1 MVEETLIN
9 DDVKQIY
16 SIAGAYIAF
25 LIGSGFA
32 TGQEIMQYFA
42 AYGYLGLISAVIV
55 FLLFMYTG
63 VSFITTG
70 YVHKF
75 TNGNDI
81 FLHYCGRSVGNVYGY
96 FSVVFAYMSFFVMI
110 AGAGATLNQQFGLH
124 VSFGCIAMAVLS
136 IVTVIFGLD
145 NIVNIISKIGPV
157 IATMAILLGLTAI
170 FQNLEGLKNASYIIP
185 KLNIM
190 SASNNWVFSALLYVG
205 FNILLLSVFLS
216 SIGART
222 KSIKIASKGAI
233 FGAAGYSLA
242 IVVICLGLIAN
253 IEKTANSQIP
263 SLMLAS
269 GINSSVAL
277 IFSLSVFTEIFTT
290 AVPLLWI
297 VSSRVADESTLRFKI
312 ATVILAIL
320 GAVIGLK
327 VPFNRLVNIIYVI
340 NGYAGIIFLF
350 FMIKK
355 SILKK

>member
-1 MVEETLIN
+1 MIN
-9 DDVKQIY
+9 NDVKQVY
-16 SIAGAYIAF
+16 SIAGAFIAF

-42 AYGYLGLISAVIV
+42 AYGFMGLISAAIV
-55 FLLFMYTG
+55 LFLFMYAG
-63 VSFITTG
+63 VSFVTAGHI
-70 YVHKF
+70 HKF
-75 TNGNDI
+75 NKGNDI
-81 FLHYCGRSVGNVYGY
+81 FLYYCGKNIGRIYDY
-96 FSVVFAYMSFFVMI
+96 FSVIFAYMSFFVMI
-110 AGAGATLNQQFGLH
+110 AGAGATLSQQFGLD
-124 VSFGCIAMAVLS
+124 VSFGCIAMAALS

-170 FQNLEGLKNASYIIP
+170 FQNIDGLRNANVIP
-185 KLNIM
+185 ELDIM
-190 SASNNWVFSALLYVG
+190 KASGNWLFSAFLYVG
-205 FNILLLSVFLS
+205 FNILLLSVFMS

-222 KSIKIASKGAI
+222 KSIKVASTGAI

-242 IVVICLGLIAN
+242 IAVIAVGLMAN
-253 IEKTANSQIP
+253 IEKTAYSQIP

-269 GINSSVAL
+269 GISSSVAI
-277 IFSLSVFTEIFTT
+277 IFSLSIFAEIFTT

-297 VSSRVADESTLRFKI
+297 VSSRIAHEDTYKFKA
-312 ATVILAIL
+312 ATIILAVS
-320 GAVIGLK
+320 GAAIGLK

-355 SILKK
+355 SILEK

>member
-1 MVEETLIN
+1 MIN
-9 DDVKQIY
+9 NDVKQVY
-16 SIAGAYIAF
+16 SIAGAFIAF

-42 AYGYLGLISAVIV
+42 AYGIMGLISAVIV
-55 FLLFMYTG
+55 FFLFMYAG
-63 VSFITTG
+63 ISFVTTG
-70 YVHKF
+70 YTHKF
-75 TNGNDI
+75 NKGNDI
-81 FLHYCGRSVGNVYGY
+81 FQYYCGRYVGHMYDY

-124 VSFGCIAMAVLS
+124 VSFGCFSMALLS

-157 IATMAILLGLTAI
+157 IATMAIVLGLTAI
-170 FQNLEGLKNASYIIP
+170 FQNFEGLRNVSIIP
-185 KLNIM
+185 KMNIM
-190 SASNNWVFSALLYVG
+190 KASDNWLFSAFLYVG
-205 FNILLLSVFLS
+205 FNILLLSVFMS

-222 KSIKIASKGAI
+222 KSMKIASRGAI

-242 IVVICLGLIAN
+242 IAVIAIGLMAN
-253 IEKTANSQIP
+253 IEKTAHSQIP

-269 GINSSVAL
+269 GIGAPVAI
-277 IFSLSVFTEIFTT
+277 IFSLSIFAEIFTT

-297 VSSRVADESTLRFKI
+297 VSSRIAHEDTYMFKGV
-312 ATVILAIL
+312 TVILAIL
-320 GAVIGLK
+320 GAIIGLK

-355 SILKK
+355 SIVKNNVH

>member
-1 MVEETLIN
+1 MIN
-9 DDVKQIY
+9 DDVKQVY
-16 SIAGAYIAF
+16 SIAGAFIAF

-42 AYGYLGLISAVIV
+42 AYGYWGIISAVIV
-55 FLLFMYTG
+55 FTLFMYTG

-75 TNGNDI
+75 TKANDI
-81 FLHYCGRSVGNVYGY
+81 FLYYCGEKFGQLYDY
-96 FSVVFAYMSFFVMI
+96 FSIVFAYMSFFVMI
-110 AGAGATLNQQFGLH
+110 AGAGATLNQQFGLG
-124 VSFGCIAMAVLS
+124 VAFGCIAMAVLS

-170 FQNLEGLKNASYIIP
+170 FQNLEGLKYASNIIP

-190 SASNNWVFSALLYVG
+190 KASDNWLFSAVLYVG
-205 FNILLLSVFLS
+205 FNIILLSVFMS

-222 KSIKIASKGAI
+222 KSIKIASTGAI
-233 FGAAGYSLA
+233 IGAAGYSTA
-242 IVVICLGLIAN
+242 IAVICLGLIAN
-253 IEKTANSQIP
+253 IEKTAYSQIP

-269 GINSSVAL
+269 GINPSIAI
-277 IFSLSVFTEIFTT
+277 IFSISVFAEIFTT

-297 VSSRVADESTLRFKI
+297 VSSRMADETTVQFKI
-312 ATVILAIL
+312 IAVVLATF
-320 GAVIGLK
+320 GALIGLL

-355 SILKK
+355 SILKKLTHF

>member
-1 MVEETLIN
+1 LIN
-9 DDVKQIY
+9 NDVKQIY
-16 SIAGAYIAF
+16 SIAGAFIAF

-42 AYGYLGLISAVIV
+42 AYGFVGLISAAIV
-55 FLLFMYTG
+55 FLLFMYAG

-75 TNGNDI
+75 TKGNDI
-81 FLHYCGRSVGNVYGY
+81 FLYYCGRNVGRIYDY
-96 FSVVFAYMSFFVMI
+96 FSVIFAYMSFFVMI

-124 VSFGCIAMAVLS
+124 VSYGCIAMAVLS

-157 IATMAILLGLTAI
+157 IATMAILLGFTAI
-170 FQNLEGLKNASYIIP
+170 FQNLDGLRNASIIP

-190 SASNNWVFSALLYVG
+190 KASGNWLFSSLLYVG
-205 FNILLLSVFLS
+205 FNILLLSVFMS

-222 KSIKIASKGAI
+222 RSIKIASKGVF
-233 FGAAGYSLA
+233 FGAAGYSIA
-242 IVVICLGLIAN
+242 VAVISVGLIAN
-253 IEKTANSQIP
+253 IEKAAHSQIP
-263 SLMLAS
+263 LLMLAS
-269 GINSSVAL
+269 GINTSVAI
-277 IFSLSVFTEIFTT
+277 IFSLSIFAEIFTT

-297 VSSRVADESTLRFKI
+297 VSSRIAHEDTYKFKA
-312 ATVILAIL
+312 ATIILAVL
-320 GAVIGLK
+320 GAAIGLK